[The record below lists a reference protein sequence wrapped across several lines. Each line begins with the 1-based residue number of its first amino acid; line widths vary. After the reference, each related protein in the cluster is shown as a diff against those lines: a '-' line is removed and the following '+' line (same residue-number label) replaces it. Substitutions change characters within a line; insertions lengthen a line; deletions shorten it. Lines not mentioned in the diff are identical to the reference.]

1 MSFRRILV
9 ALDAS
14 AHSLAA
20 LQAASE
26 IAARLESELVGLFV
40 EDINLVRL
48 AGLPFAREV
57 GFPSAI
63 SRELDVAAMERSL
76 KLLAAQAKQ
85 AIAATAERVHVPW
98 SFRVARGSVVAELL
112 SAAPEVDLV
121 ALGRVSRQVSVSRRV
136 GSTALSVMAKAP
148 RAVFLLEPGASLKP
162 PLLVLFN
169 ESEACPATLRVAA
182 ELAKACGD
190 SLVVLIAAAR
200 MENAQRLQRM
210 AERMF
215 RDGSVGARYQIAAS
229 TDIREVVKTARQE
242 RTGTMV
248 LAGSS
253 PLIRREDFSDLVAE
267 SGCSIFIVR

>member
-26 IAARLESELVGLFV
+26 MAARMESELIGLFV

-57 GFPSAI
+57 GSAI
-63 SRELDVAAMERSL
+63 SRQLDVAAMERAL
-76 KLLAAQAKQ
+76 KVAAAQAKE
-85 AIAATAERVHVPW
+85 AIAATAERVRVPW
-98 SFRVARGSVVAELL
+98 SFRVTRGSVVAELL
-112 SAAPEVDLV
+112 SAAPEVDLL
-121 ALGRVSRQVSVSRRV
+121 ALDRVSRQVSNSRRV

-162 PLLVLFN
+162 PLLVLLN
-169 ESEACPATLRVAA
+169 ESETWPGALSAA
-182 ELAKACGD
+182 DELAKACGD
-190 SLVVLIAAAR
+190 GLIVLIAAAT

-210 AERMF
+210 AETML
-215 RDGSVGARYQIAAS
+215 RDRGVQARYRIAAS
-229 TDIREVVKTARQE
+229 ADIPEVVKTARQE
-242 RTGTMV
+242 RAGTIV
-248 LAGSS
+248 LAGSC
-253 PLIRREDFSDLVAE
+253 PLIRREDFSELVAE
-267 SGCSIFIVR
+267 PDVPSSS

>member
-1 MSFRRILV
+1 VSFRRILV

-26 IAARLESELVGLFV
+26 MAARMESELVGRFV

-63 SRELDVAAMERSL
+63 SRELDVAAMERAL
-76 KLLAAQAKQ
+76 KVVAAQAKE
-85 AIAATAERVHVPW
+85 AMAASAERVRVPW
-98 SFRVARGSVVAELL
+98 SFRVVRGSVVAELL
-112 SAAPEVDLV
+112 SAAPEVDLL
-121 ALGRVSRQVSVSRRV
+121 ALGRVSRQVSNSRRV

-162 PLLVLFN
+162 PLLVLFS
-169 ESEACPATLRVAA
+169 ESETWPGALPAAE

-190 SLVVLIAAAR
+190 GLTVLIAAAT

-210 AERMF
+210 AETML
-215 RDGSVGARYQIAAS
+215 RDRGVQAHYRIAAS
-229 TDIREVVKTARQE
+229 ADIPEVVKTAKQE
-242 RTGTMV
+242 RAGTIV

-253 PLIRREDFSDLVAE
+253 PLIRREDFSVLVAGA
-267 SGCSIFIVR
+267 GCSIFVVR

>member
-26 IAARLESELVGLFV
+26 MAARMESELVGLFV

-63 SRELDVAAMERSL
+63 SRELDVVAMERAL
-76 KLLAAQAKQ
+76 KLVAVQAKQ
-85 AIAATAERVHVPW
+85 AIAATAERAHVPW

-121 ALGRVSRQVSVSRRV
+121 ALGRVSRQVSTSRRV

-169 ESEACPATLRVAA
+169 ESEAWPGALPVAA

-190 SLVVLIAAAR
+190 GPVVLIAAAT
-200 MENAQRLQRM
+200 MQNAQRLQMM
-210 AERMF
+210 AETTF
-215 RDGSVGARYQIAAS
+215 REGGVQARYRIAAS
-229 TDIREVVKTARQE
+229 TDIRELVKTARQE
-242 RTGTMV
+242 RAGTII
-248 LAGSS
+248 LAGSN
-253 PLIRREDFSDLVAE
+253 PLIRREDFPDLVARI
-267 SGCSIFIVR
+267 GCSIFVVR